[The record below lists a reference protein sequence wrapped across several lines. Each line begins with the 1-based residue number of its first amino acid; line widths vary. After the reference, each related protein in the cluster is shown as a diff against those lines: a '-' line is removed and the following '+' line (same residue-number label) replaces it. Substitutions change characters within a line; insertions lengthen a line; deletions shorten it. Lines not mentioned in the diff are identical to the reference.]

1 MTGIVGS
8 PTGVHLSGD
17 RPAPVITA
25 AVREAARRTPATARP
40 ATVALR
46 HAGVMATTVYT
57 DGACISNQGPGG
69 RGPGG
74 WAWAVPGGAH
84 ASGAE
89 PDTTNQRMELTAALQ
104 AVRANGGDLQVVS
117 DSAYVVNCFKQG
129 WHEKWVQNGWKNA
142 KRQPVENQDLWRPLL
157 AAYRERHGN
166 IRFAKVKAHSGDPNN
181 DVVDRLATEAARTQ
195 TGRSGA
201 QPPVA
206 LGAPDSPSPAR
217 ASAAHDDLSGLPG
230 WRLVALGLRPPALGG
245 YDPTNPVASGV
256 RRKLTEIL
264 SGLRAIH
271 PDILVLTGLGLGA
284 EQLAAEAAAMAGVP
298 YAAVLAYPAP
308 ERVWPASTQERY
320 RRLLAGA
327 AAGVTL
333 SKKQPRSKQDAGMAA
348 ARRDQALIAAAHGA
362 LVVWDSQDR
371 RLGKD
376 IAALERRITDD
387 VWILPP
393 S

>member
-1 MTGIVGS
+1 
-8 PTGVHLSGD
+8 
-17 RPAPVITA
+17 
-25 AVREAARRTPATARP
+25 
-40 ATVALR
+40 
-46 HAGVMATTVYT
+46 MATTVYT
-57 DGACISNQGPGG
+57 DGACINNQGPGG

-89 PDTTNQRMELTAALQ
+89 ADTTNQRMELTAALQ
-104 AVRANGGDLQVVS
+104 AVRANSGDLQVVS

-129 WHEKWVQNGWKNA
+129 WHEKWEQNGWKNA
-142 KRQPVENQDLWRPLL
+142 KHQPVENQDLWRPLL
-157 AAYRERHGN
+157 AAYRHRHGY

-206 LGAPDSPSPAR
+206 LGPDAPSPGR
-217 ASAAHDDLSGLPG
+217 AAAAYDDMSSLPG

-245 YDPTNPVASGV
+245 YDPGNPIASGV
-256 RRKLTEIL
+256 LRKLTEIL

-284 EQLAAEAAAMAGVP
+284 EQLAAEAAAVVGVP
-298 YAAVLAYPAP
+298 YAAVLAYPEP
-308 ERVWPASTQERY
+308 ERVWPASAQERY
-320 RRLLAGA
+320 RQLLAGA
-327 AAGVTL
+327 AENLTL

-348 ARRDQALIAAAHGA
+348 ARRNQALIAAAHGA
-362 LVVWDSQDR
+362 LVVWDGQDR
-371 RLGKD
+371 RLGED
-376 IAALERRITDD
+376 IAVLERRITDD
-387 VWILPP
+387 VWIIPP

>member
-1 MTGIVGS
+1 
-8 PTGVHLSGD
+8 
-17 RPAPVITA
+17 
-25 AVREAARRTPATARP
+25 
-40 ATVALR
+40 
-46 HAGVMATTVYT
+46 MATTVYT
-57 DGACISNQGPGG
+57 DGACINNQGPGG

-104 AVRANGGDLQVVS
+104 ALRANGGDLQVVS

-129 WHEKWVQNGWKNA
+129 WHEKWEQNGWKNA

-157 AAYRERHGN
+157 AAYRERHGY
-166 IRFAKVKAHSGDPNN
+166 IRFAKVKAHSGDPDN

-206 LGAPDSPSPAR
+206 LGAPDAPSPGWAP
-217 ASAAHDDLSGLPG
+217 AAHADLSSLPG

-245 YDPTNPVASGV
+245 YDPTNPVVSGV
-256 RRKLTEIL
+256 RRKLTETL
-264 SGLRAIH
+264 GGLRAIH
-271 PDILVLTGLGLGA
+271 PDILVITGLGLGA

-320 RRLLAGA
+320 RRLLADA
-327 AAGVTL
+327 AAILTL
-333 SKKQPRSKQDAGMAA
+333 SKAQPRSKQTSHGEIGQAA
-348 ARRDQALIAAAHGA
+348 VVRVCRGQAVA
-362 LVVWDSQDR
+362 S
-371 RLGKD
+371 
-376 IAALERRITDD
+376 
-387 VWILPP
+387 

>member
-1 MTGIVGS
+1 
-8 PTGVHLSGD
+8 
-17 RPAPVITA
+17 
-25 AVREAARRTPATARP
+25 
-40 ATVALR
+40 
-46 HAGVMATTVYT
+46 MATTVYT

-181 DVVDRLATEAARTQ
+181 EVVDRLATEAARTQ

-217 ASAAHDDLSGLPG
+217 ASD
-230 WRLVALGLRPPALGG
+230 
-245 YDPTNPVASGV
+245 
-256 RRKLTEIL
+256 
-264 SGLRAIH
+264 

-284 EQLAAEAAAMAGVP
+284 EQLAAEAAATAGVP
-298 YAAVLAYPAP
+298 YTAALAYPDP